1 MVSDCSTSAERRR
14 HRSTSLSKA
23 KQDTPKEKGRRNVF
37 NICVSDSDTDELEQS
52 VTVPK
57 PQERSAKMRIGNTS
71 LQSSIHESEFL
82 GLVCLLLLCWQE
94 KGGFALL

>member
-1 MVSDCSTSAERRR
+1 MFNTTS
-14 HRSTSLSKA
+14 
-23 KQDTPKEKGRRNVF
+23 F
-37 NICVSDSDTDELEQS
+37 CVSDSDTDELEQS
-52 VTVPK
+52 VAVPK
-57 PQERSAKMRIGNTS
+57 PQQCSAKMRIGNTS